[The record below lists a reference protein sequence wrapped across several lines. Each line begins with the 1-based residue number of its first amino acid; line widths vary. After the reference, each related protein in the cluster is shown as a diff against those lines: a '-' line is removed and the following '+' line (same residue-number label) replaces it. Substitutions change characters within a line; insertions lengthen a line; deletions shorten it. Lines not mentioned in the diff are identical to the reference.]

1 VEKIIREL
9 LSADEK
15 KIRGLRRFQKD
26 PLLVSFY
33 LDAAFD
39 LERAMKK

>member
-26 PLLVSFY
+26 LLLGSFY